1 VCSVGVLPIGDIAEE
16 ILSFVLEKIELRFN
30 YPSLVLG
37 NMDIPA
43 QAFDSE
49 RAQYSSTEILR
60 SILACAPEGAT
71 KVIGITD
78 IDLYIPI
85 LTFVFGQAQLNGKA
99 AIVSM
104 RRLRQEYY
112 GLFPDDSVLLQRL
125 GKEVLHELGH
135 TFGMV
140 HCWDARCAM
149 HFSNSIREIDAKDDK
164 FCGSC
169 SRVLSSRL

>member
-1 VCSVGVLPIGDIAEE
+1 VSSVCVLRIGDVAEE
-16 ILSFVLEKIELRFN
+16 VLNFVLRKIELRFN
-30 YPSLVLG
+30 CPSRTLG
-37 NMDIPA
+37 SMDIPA

-49 RAQYSSTEILR
+49 RVQYSSVQILK
-60 SILACAPEGAT
+60 SILELAPDDAT
-71 KVIGITD
+71 KIIGIAD
-78 IDLYIPI
+78 IDLYIPV

-112 GLFPDDSVLLQRL
+112 GLSPDDSILFARL

-140 HCWDARCAM
+140 HCWNNQCAM
-149 HFSNSIREIDAKDDK
+149 HFSSSIREIDTKEDR
-164 FCGSC
+164 FCSSC
-169 SRVLSSRL
+169 TRLLSSKL